1 MNTNMANDSLQGLT
15 LPPKDAADAG
25 SVTRPTED
33 FGIGVRLSCRPGHRP
48 GGNNCW
54 RLPHGLAWLSLAIA
68 LLPAVHSAAALERK
82 IPEPQAVFADAVAVW
97 HLADFDSADGQ
108 SPLKLHGT
116 AKVGVALKG
125 AERAASLARGGDG
138 MVAEITGG
146 WFDAVQ
152 GGDGRLN
159 LRRIPV
165 LFRPSRSAANAESL
179 ESAVGNLRRLRPD
192 LQSNSAN

>member
-1 MNTNMANDSLQGLT
+1 MNTNIAIGPLHGLT
-15 LPPKDAADAG
+15 VPRDISENAG
-25 SVTRPTED
+25 SVTRPTE
-33 FGIGVRLSCRPGHRP
+33 IGGTSRYLRCRSGHRP
-48 GGNNCW
+48 GGNNLW
-54 RLPHGLAWLSLAIA
+54 WLPQGLAWLFLAAA
-68 LLPAVHSAAALERK
+68 LLPAVHSAAAPERK

-108 SPLKLHGT
+108 SPLKLHGA

-138 MVAEITGG
+138 VVAEITGG
-146 WFDAVQ
+146 WFDAGQ